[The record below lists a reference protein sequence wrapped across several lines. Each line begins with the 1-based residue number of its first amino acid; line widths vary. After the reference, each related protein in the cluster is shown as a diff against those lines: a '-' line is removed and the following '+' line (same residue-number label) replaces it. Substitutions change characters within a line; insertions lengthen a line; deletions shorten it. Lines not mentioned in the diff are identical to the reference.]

1 MTSVHHNEEDQAMD
15 RFMRRRLALA
25 LSVVGLCLP
34 HGVALAEGDVSVS
47 LTANRVTMSQG
58 KEAYTPAD
66 EARPGEVIEY
76 RATYNNAGAHAVK
89 DFAATLP
96 VPQGLEY
103 LPRTAQPAKL
113 LASLDGKNYASV
125 PLTRRVKT
133 ADGRFVVREV
143 PVSEYRFLRWS
154 IGTLAAKSQTQ
165 VSARVR
171 VAPLEPVAANSSR

>member
-1 MTSVHHNEEDQAMD
+1 MD

-25 LSVVGLCLP
+25 LSVVGLCLL

-58 KEAYTPAD
+58 KEAYTPA
-66 EARPGEVIEY
+66 ARPGEVIEY

-133 ADGRFVVREV
+133 ADGRIVVREV
-143 PVSEYRFLRWS
+143 PVSEYRFLRWP
-154 IGTLAAKSQTQ
+154 IGTLAAKSRTQ

-171 VAPLEPVAANSSR
+171 VAPLEPVAANSTR